1 MYYEERV
8 IDGILHSRGSPDAAF
23 EPMGQR
29 QLTALIL
36 REREEH
42 KAKVLRMELS
52 HHDDLGAA
60 ATEGK
65 WQERQG
71 DEYGAF

>member
-8 IDGILHSRGSPDAAF
+8 IDGILHSRSLPYAAF
-23 EPMGQR
+23 EPLGQR

-42 KAKVLRMELS
+42 KAALRQVHNNARS
-52 HHDDLGAA
+52 DIHDAVA
-60 ATEGK
+60 E
-65 WQERQG
+65 ERWREHQG
-71 DEYGAF
+71 EDYGSY